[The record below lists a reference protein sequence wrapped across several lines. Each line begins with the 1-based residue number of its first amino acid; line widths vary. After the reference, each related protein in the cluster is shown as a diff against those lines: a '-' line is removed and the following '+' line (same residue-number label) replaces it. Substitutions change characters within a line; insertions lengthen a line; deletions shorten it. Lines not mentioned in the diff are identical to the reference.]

1 MNHELFNKHVR
12 ALILFL
18 MCLFPPVAFAQQPPQ
33 PCHITITGD
42 FESQCILPLEKDDFY
57 NEDPETIIACQE
69 NVVTYTASTNTGG
82 VAVSQWSWS
91 VTGATTWTDNGNG
104 SITVTWG
111 TGSTGQLVVSITT
124 ANGFSCS
131 LTQNVKLIEKPT
143 IHVVTTPAYVEMPN
157 GDKYIYVCKGETIE
171 FSDFSSTTNTDL
183 VGYYWESGFYGLTAS
198 TQNFRIEDVWH
209 EDEVIHRVYNNC
221 GCYDEEHYII
231 KILEGEILDLS
242 CYGTV
247 CQDAVVT
254 YSAYNPSCDRYSWY
268 VEGGTIIEG
277 QDQPKVTVHWNN
289 PQNGYGIIALDGN
302 LCGNNACPTMLS
314 KKIPIIEDNIAI
326 TGQDIACV
334 DEAVIYSIPLFGS
347 TEYHWSI
354 TPSSG
359 VNQVAVNGANEQM
372 YIFTTPG
379 TYQITVSYKCD
390 FLECGEF
397 QSEPL
402 TVVVKPKLSITGED
416 RICVSNACD
425 LRTEPN
431 VSAIWRVL
439 DLNNSQTIHSTNGTA
454 FSWVFPHAG
463 KYQITA
469 ENSNYCRPAVFIITV
484 LNAPP
489 APTINDMDP
498 NNPTVAC
505 LNSAILLKANPT
517 NPDYSIIWQPS
528 CEEGS
533 PETVPG
539 NEVTI
544 SYGNDVCDVYAYN
557 YDPVLGCVSSDYYI
571 HPVSEF
577 QLAEL
582 DLPDSITVCP
592 GTILTWT
599 NANVPY
605 QDKVIY
611 KWQLEELKQY
621 CASVQGDIFN
631 NSITL
636 LVNELLPPYTY
647 PTTFTITLTR
657 TYCSDLSDVHT
668 ITIIIAD
675 NLASTLSIDPIDTLC
690 VGDNASLV
698 GHGCDNDHYQ
708 WDIQGDNQSYFGN
721 PKYYT
726 FTQPGNIQVTLSCNP
741 YDVCNN
747 STYFAHTSVS
757 VNVNPL
763 PPVDHLEYDGIN
775 VFTVPDLPSGYDF
788 AWSHTSTNS
797 SSVPTIPGVNTYTCT
812 ITSQSSPYCS
822 TTRTITIGSAPSNPC
837 HKLDVVYDGIDYC
850 NRTIRL
856 HVNNPLGMVYW
867 SISGGDFGNPLYG
880 GSFNENI
887 TIPVYDVGNYI
898 VSASVPNP
906 SCYYKSVACLV
917 DFLPY
922 FSFEKACDKIII
934 HNNSKYL
941 NGNKQIIIS
950 GNGGLL
956 SPIVTSTSTLIYNT
970 NGGGLFTFRL
980 ARFDGNNIDCPLETV
995 SITNTSGSSL
1005 SISANNPT
1013 TCNNT
1018 SIMLTASAAPP
1029 MIISSVSWTF
1039 SDGSACTLDNSSI
1052 YHTFSTGTNH
1062 ITATATDANG
1072 CTSSIGNLT
1081 ISSFNSSLYP
1091 PYLDKLG
1098 PDICPYTIPGRIIK
1112 YTLGHNGPDPVVPP
1126 TTDYDWSYSGGNTP
1140 STINTYATFFTD
1152 DYFVDVITA
1161 NYCREKAMVNVPFK
1175 NRPTAIIVTASSV
1188 YCVGEKIKFY
1198 GAPEP
1203 DTTKYTFDWAITDSS
1218 TGQMLQFHNASF
1230 SYTPSHVGA
1239 YYISFCITDNMTGC
1253 SDCTNDT
1260 IRVNPIPPAP
1270 SINYGSNMCIDNP
1283 PVELIGSSTATS
1295 YFNWSNGNTGTNAY
1309 YFTPGVATAWY
1320 YDPNTGCKSKE
1331 ANIHIEPEPNLDAL
1345 LTGCYEKCEAFFR
1358 NNPHLPVW
1366 GLTSG
1371 REDIFWKWYF
1381 NTNNIDGGTMSYP
1394 NYYLSLPLPNY
1405 GDYELH
1411 LDYNGG
1417 ACGTLKSPTLTINPK
1432 EMCDCEG
1439 LDVSYKYEWWIE
1451 ECKVYYKI
1459 DVTVCNNSD
1468 IKDCVSRLEQLFGQP
1483 YMEMVNTDFTYTT
1496 LNPGECYTFN
1506 MTVVASQLYPS
1517 STIAFRIYDDC
1528 TPCTVDFSID
1538 LMPEKI
1544 GCETD
1549 MQPEWF
1555 EIRPDLSSNVAAYF
1569 DFHMNVHPCQN
1580 VLAFW
1585 TEPPMIID
1593 YWYDGAD
1600 YVYGLGMVDFATL
1613 TQLMAEDSSVCFYA
1627 ITCEGDQLCKRMYCI
1642 PAKDIYLMLQDM
1654 GIAKNNP
1661 AGSGTKSDAKQQASP
1676 ELGDNTDPQLMPNP
1690 TTGEV
1695 NVIGTA
1701 DKVVEV
1707 LVMDMNGRK
1716 MATFD
1721 NTSNFNIST
1730 LSSGIYIVRV
1740 KTHRDNT
1747 DKVTYLKLVKK

>member
-1 MNHELFNKHVR
+1 MNHELFNKHVK

-131 LTQNVKLIEKPT
+131 LTQDVKLIEKPT

-198 TQNFRIEDVWH
+198 TQNFRIENVWH
-209 EDEVIHRVYNNC
+209 DDEVIHRVYNNC

-822 TTRTITIGSAPSNPC
+822 TTRNITIGSAPSNPC

-980 ARFDGNNIDCPLETV
+980 AWFDGNNIDCPLETV

-1152 DYFVDVITA
+1152 DYFVDVTTA

-1270 SINYGSNMCIDNP
+1270 SISYGSNMCIDNP

-1331 ANIHIEPEPNLDAL
+1331 ANIHIEPEPNFDAL

-1483 YMEMVNTDFTYTT
+1483 YMEMVYTDFTYTT

-1747 DKVTYLKLVKK
+1747 EKVTYLKLVKK

>member
-1 MNHELFNKHVR
+1 MNHELFNKHVK

-302 LCGNNACPTMLS
+302 LCGNNACPIMLS

-397 QSEPL
+397 LSEPL

-582 DLPDSITVCP
+582 DLPDNITVCP

-611 KWQLEELKQY
+611 EWQLEELKQY
-621 CASVQGDIFN
+621 CASVQGDIFSN
-631 NSITL
+631 TISFHI
-636 LVNELLPPYTY
+636 NELLPPHVY
-647 PTTFTITLTR
+647 PTTFTLSLSR
-657 TYCSDLSDVHT
+657 TYCSDLKSVHT
-668 ITIIIAD
+668 ITITISD
-675 NLASTLSIDPIDTLC
+675 NLSSTLSIDPIAPLC
-690 VGDNASLV
+690 VGEITQLV
-698 GHGCDNDHYQ
+698 GYGCNDDEYQ
-708 WDIQGDNQSYFGN
+708 WNVYLDNNTYTGN
-721 PKYYT
+721 SVNYA
-726 FTQPGNIQVTLSCNP
+726 FAHSGNINVTLSCNP
-741 YDVCNN
+741 YDVCDN
-747 STYFAHTSVS
+747 SDYFSHSTI
-757 VNVNPL
+757 NVQVAPL
-763 PPVDHLEYDGIN
+763 PPVEHLGYDGTN
-775 VFTVPDLPSGYDF
+775 VYTVPALTSGYNF
-788 AWSHTSTNS
+788 TWSHTNTNS
-797 SSVPTIPGVNTYTCT
+797 CTVPAISGITTYTCT
-812 ITSQSSPYCS
+812 IANQSSPFCS
-822 TTRTITIGSAPSNPC
+822 VTKTITIDTNVDHCNSLTIVPNP
-837 HKLDVVYDGIDYC
+837 GIDYC
-850 NRTIRL
+850 SKEIHL
-856 HVNNPLGMVYW
+856 QLVNYPHRMFDWTV
-867 SISGGDFGNPLYG
+867 SGGSYGTLGYG
-880 GSFNENI
+880 GQYNQTLS
-887 TIPVYDVGNYI
+887 IPVSDVGFYYI
-898 VSASVPNP
+898 SAYNNDTP
-906 SCYYKSVACLV
+906 CYSGTIAYLV
-917 DFLPY
+917 DFLY
-922 FSFEKACDKIII
+922 NFTFEKACDKIII

-941 NGNKQIIIS
+941 DGNKTIVLS
-950 GNGGLL
+950 VNGTSLP
-956 SPIVTSTSTLIYNT
+956 PITTGTPTQVFNT
-970 NGGGLFTFRL
+970 GIGGTFTFRL
-980 ARFDGNNIDCPLETV
+980 ESYDGHNLNCFLETV
-995 SITNTSGSSL
+995 TINNSSGGSLTIAAGNT
-1005 SISANNPT
+1005 T

-1018 SIMLTASAAPP
+1018 PILFTASPATNDVYWTFGDGSADISANNTIFHTFEQGGPYTVTATVYNLNGCP
-1029 MIISSVSWTF
+1029 SYGSSIISSF
-1039 SDGSACTLDNSSI
+1039 PNTLKPELL
-1052 YHTFSTGTNH
+1052 
-1062 ITATATDANG
+1062 ITQND
-1072 CTSSIGNLT
+1072 T
-1081 ISSFNSSLYP
+1081 IVCPGIARAIQYSFIP
-1091 PYLDKLG
+1091 PY
-1098 PDICPYTIPGRIIK
+1098 PI
-1112 YTLGHNGPDPVVPP
+1112 VQ
-1126 TTDYDWSYSGGNTP
+1126 YDWSTFP
-1140 STINTYATFFTD
+1140 STPLNPPTFNNINHKNVYFTG
-1152 DYFVDVITA
+1152 DYSVEVSNN
-1161 NYCREKAMVNVPFK
+1161 NYCRAKASRNVEFLNK
-1175 NRPTAIIVTASSV
+1175 PTAIIVTASSV

-1203 DTTKYTFDWAITDSS
+1203 DTTSYTFDWTITDSS
-1218 TGQMLQFHNASF
+1218 TGQMQQFHNASF

-1239 YYISFCITDNMTGC
+1239 YYISFCITNNATDC

-1270 SINYGSNMCIDNP
+1270 SISYGSNMCIDNP
-1283 PVELIGSSTATS
+1283 PVELTGSSTATS

-1320 YDPNTGCKSKE
+1320 YDPNTGCKSNE
-1331 ANIHIEPEPNLDAL
+1331 ANIHIEPEPNFDAL

-1371 REDIFWKWYF
+1371 RKDIFWKWYF
-1381 NTNNIDGGTMSYP
+1381 NTNNIDGGILSYP

-1405 GDYELH
+1405 GDYDLH

-1483 YMEMVNTDFTYTT
+1483 YMEMVYTDFTYTT

-1528 TPCTVDFSID
+1528 TPCAVDFSID

-1676 ELGDNTDPQLMPNP
+1676 ELGDSTDPQLMPNP

-1747 DKVTYLKLVKK
+1747 EKITYLKLVKK